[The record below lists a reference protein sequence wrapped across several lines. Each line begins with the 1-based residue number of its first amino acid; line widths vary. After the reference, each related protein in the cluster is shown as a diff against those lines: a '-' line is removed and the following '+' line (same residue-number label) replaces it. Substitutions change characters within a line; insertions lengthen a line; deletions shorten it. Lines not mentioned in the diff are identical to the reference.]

1 MWVCYNNRMNLKFK
15 TKYYMVKSTHQ
26 KMSKVHTILHDLKHA
41 TKIQQVTVV
50 NWTKKVD
57 TI

>member
-1 MWVCYNNRMNLKFK
+1 
-15 TKYYMVKSTHQ
+15 MVKSTHQ

-50 NWTKKVD
+50 N
-57 TI
+57 